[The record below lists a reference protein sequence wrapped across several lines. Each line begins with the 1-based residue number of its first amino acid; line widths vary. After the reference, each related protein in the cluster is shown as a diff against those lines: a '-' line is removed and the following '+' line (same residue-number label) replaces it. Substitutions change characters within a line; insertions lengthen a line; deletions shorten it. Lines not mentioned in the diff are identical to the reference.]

1 MLPAELIRKV
11 KKIEIATNRV
21 VQDTLAGQY
30 HSVFRGRGMA
40 FSEVRPYQPGDDI
53 RSIDWNVTARM
64 NDAFVKVF
72 VEEREL
78 TVIILVDRSAS
89 GAVGTRDKTKNEVA
103 AEIAALIAL
112 SATQN
117 NDRVGLVMF
126 TDRVERFVPAKKGR
140 PHALRIVS
148 EVLQFEPQ
156 SPRTDLA
163 AALEFLRKVNRR
175 RSVAFIVSDFLATG
189 YERALR
195 IAGRRHDVVPIVVSD
210 PIEDQLPDVG
220 LLWARD
226 AETGELIPVDTSS
239 RRVRQAYAQARA
251 RERAERD
258 LLFRRLSLESVA
270 VTAGE
275 EYVRPLVSFFRARA
289 RRMRR

>member
-1 MLPAELIRKV
+1 MLPAELVRKV
-11 KKIEIATNRV
+11 RKIEITTNRV
-21 VQDTLAGQY
+21 VQQTLAGQY

-40 FSEVRPYQPGDDI
+40 FSEVRPYQPGDEI

-64 NDAFVKVF
+64 NEAYVKVF

-78 TVIILVDRSAS
+78 TVMILVDRSAS
-89 GAVGTRDKTKNEVA
+89 GAVGSREKTKNEVA

-117 NDRVGLVMF
+117 NDRVGLVLF

-140 PHALRIVS
+140 SHALRIVS
-148 EVLQFEPQ
+148 EVLQFEPA
-156 SPRTDLA
+156 STRTDVG

-175 RSVAFIVSDFLATG
+175 KSVAFVVSDFLSEG

-195 IAGRRHDVVPIVVSD
+195 IAGRRHDLVPIVVAD
-210 PIEDQLPDVG
+210 PIDDTLPDVG

-226 AETGELIPVDTSS
+226 AETGEVFPVDTSS
-239 RRVRQAYAQARA
+239 RKVREAFAGARTE
-251 RERAERD
+251 ERKKRD
-258 LLFRRLSLESVA
+258 TLFRRLSLDSVA
-270 VTAGE
+270 INAGE

-289 RRMRR
+289 RRMRT